1 MEIKLLCVLSFVTFF
16 SQNMETNIKKKCM
29 LCHKWKKL
37 LVDRGSSS
45 NQYSRKIKNYKESQ
59 TQWII
64 SWKLC
69 H

>member
-29 LCHKWKKL
+29 LWHKWKEL
-37 LVDRGSSS
+37 FVDRGSSG

-59 TQWII
+59 TQ
-64 SWKLC
+64 
-69 H
+69 